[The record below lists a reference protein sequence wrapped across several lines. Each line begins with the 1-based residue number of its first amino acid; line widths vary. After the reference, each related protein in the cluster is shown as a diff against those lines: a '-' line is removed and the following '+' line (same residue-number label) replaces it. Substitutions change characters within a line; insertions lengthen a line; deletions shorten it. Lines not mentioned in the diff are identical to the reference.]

1 MSESSKASR
10 TDRPR
15 LSPAF
20 GTALG
25 VLVLAGLILIA
36 TGAIVSWQR
45 TLIPSNFE
53 GTVQDV
59 SVYEVDQ
66 PGVDDWVSM
75 RIGHQQIT
83 TGNDGLTCL
92 QEGTQVEKSAWS
104 RRVLLDGDA
113 CELPMPRQAM
123 TDTLL
128 PLGLIAVLVVLTS
141 IRQRKS

>member
-1 MSESSKASR
+1 MSESSEASR

-25 VLVLAGLILIA
+25 ALVLAGLILIVA
-36 TGAIVSWQR
+36 GAIVSWQR
-45 TLIPSNFE
+45 TLIPSSFE

-75 RIGHQQIT
+75 RIGRQQIT
-83 TGNDGLTCL
+83 TGNEALTCL
-92 QEGTQVEKSAWS
+92 QEGSQVEKPVWS
-104 RRVLLDGDA
+104 RRVLVDGHA
-113 CELPMPRQAM
+113 CELPMPRQAL
-123 TDTLL
+123 TDTLM
-128 PLGLIAVLVVLTS
+128 PLVLIATLAALTS
-141 IRQRKS
+141 LRQRER